1 MPTADF
7 SRINTNIQGL
17 QTLQA
22 LKALN
27 AQLGATQLRLAT
39 GRRITEVADDAA
51 GFTIAKNFDARARG
65 LSVAFDNVGQ
75 AKNLLS
81 IGEGGLQ
88 NVSNILVTMREK
100 VTQAASDTLG
110 TNERNAIATQLSD
123 LAAEI
128 GNIVSE
134 TTFNGVKLLDGTYT
148 GKVFQTGANATDS
161 FAFAITQ
168 NAGAASLTVSSTD
181 LVVTTAANATASL
194 AKVNTAI
201 DTINVALQSIGSTVA
216 RLSVKESTLSIAIT
230 NTQAAQSRILD
241 ADVAREQL
249 EATKLQIE
257 QQLATAELAQ
267 ANQSSQ
273 GLLALFR

>member
-1 MPTADF
+1 MPVGDF

-88 NVSNILVTMREK
+88 NISNILVTMREK

-241 ADVAREQL
+241 ADVAQEQL
-249 EATKLQIE
+249 NATKLQIE

>member
-1 MPTADF
+1 MPVGDF

-161 FAFAITQ
+161 FSFGITQ

-249 EATKLQIE
+249 NATKFQIL
-257 QQLATAELAQ
+257 QQLATAQLAQ

>member
-1 MPTADF
+1 MPVGDF

-249 EATKLQIE
+249 NATKLQIQ
-257 QQLATAELAQ
+257 QQLATAQLAQ

>member
-1 MPTADF
+1 MPVGDF

-241 ADVAREQL
+241 ADVAQEQL
-249 EATKLQIE
+249 NATKLQIE